1 MDTRASNIL
10 ILRKARRAC
19 GLPIMI
25 RKAAVAQVGRS
36 YLCRSAAGGTQAF
49 LLDSVSFPAKGIS
62 GLIYLIRLSGF
73 NSKRF

>member
-1 MDTRASNIL
+1 
-10 ILRKARRAC
+10 
-19 GLPIMI
+19 MI

-36 YLCRSAAGGTQAF
+36 YLCRSVAGGTQAF